1 MKLKNSFLDR
11 LAGDNQKVLVFDCEF
26 WHVYGTEGGYLP
38 LMNHPNEFFMP
49 REVGGFLLTK
59 NTDGTWNY
67 RKNFFVTLSPP
78 KGRDVSFVSSMF
90 ANVTQKTADE
100 LDTFQ
105 SLLGVPW
112 ASAYLELL
120 PEDRQDVLLESLKI
134 YKDDPNI
141 KTAHKPT
148 SWLKTFLKEYSES
161 LVIVKGTSDIDALQ
175 NACKFH
181 GMEYLKPLK
190 VYDIAE
196 WNLTSRKKCGTA
208 KLEGTYKCILPELH
222 KEIKELTKVLPLGE
236 AHDPSSDAAMT
247 LIVAL
252 YIISRLNNK

>member
-1 MKLKNSFLDR
+1 MKLKNPFLNT
-11 LAGDNQKVLVFDCEF
+11 LAGEHNKVLVFDCEF
-26 WHVYGTEGGYLP
+26 WHVYGTEGGYVP
-38 LMNHPNEFFMP
+38 LMNHPNEFLSP

-100 LDTFQ
+100 LDTYQ

-120 PEDRQDVLLESLKI
+120 PEDTHQILLDSLKL
-134 YKDDPNI
+134 YKEDPNI

-161 LVIVKGTSDIDALQ
+161 LIIVKGTNDIDALK
-175 NACKFH
+175 NACLLNNI
-181 GMEYLKPLK
+181 EYLEPKQ

-208 KLEGTYKCILPELH
+208 KLEGTYNCILPELD

-252 YIISRLNNK
+252 YIISRLNK